1 MAHSINTSAS
11 TTITP
16 QELPHWVPGKL
27 LSSSDPLGWKG
38 IAQRSY
44 RYQGQ
49 DVPIPP
55 IDHYMIV
62 RYRKAHTPM
71 QRCFDGRWSKKV
83 CSSGDLSLLTSMT
96 DSHWHWTQEIDVDH
110 VYLSSELMS
119 RVAGDALDRPIEEVL
134 LHDLLQMQDP
144 VLSMIVDAILNETRD
159 AGLGGELYAESL
171 GMQLAVHLLRHYA
184 NVTFKR
190 RESVGGFTPAQ
201 KRRLTDYIHC
211 HIQETI
217 RIEDLSRVVGLGDW
231 TFSRKFSKSF
241 SCSPHAYVTSLRVEK
256 AQNMLVEGTLAI
268 KEIAFDCGF
277 SDQAHLTRVLR
288 AKLGA
293 TPGQLRR
300 AR

>member
-1 MAHSINTSAS
+1 MHMPNI
-11 TTITP
+11 IKP
-16 QELPHWVPGKL
+16 QELPKWVPGKL
-27 LSSSDPLGWKG
+27 LSTSDNLGWNG

-62 RYRKAHTPM
+62 RYSKAHTPM
-71 QRCFDGRWSKKV
+71 QRFFDGRWSKKV

-110 VYLSSELMS
+110 VYLSNDLMS
-119 RVAGDALDRPIEEVL
+119 RVAGDALDRPIEEVF

-144 VLSMIVDAILNETRD
+144 VLLSIVDAIHTETRD
-159 AGLGGELYAESL
+159 TGLGGALYAESL
-171 GMQLAVHLLRHYA
+171 GMQLAIHLLRNYA
-184 NVTFKR
+184 NVTFKD
-190 RESVGGFTPAQ
+190 RESVGGLTPAQ
-201 KRRLTDYIHC
+201 KRRLIEYIQC
-211 HIQETI
+211 NIQQTI
-217 RIEDLSRVVGLGDW
+217 RMEDLAQVVGLGDW
-231 TFSRKFSKSF
+231 TFSRKFADSF
-241 SCSPHAYVTSLRVEK
+241 NCSPHAYVTALRVEK
-256 AQNMLVEGTLAI
+256 ARQMLMEGGLAI

-288 AKLGA
+288 AKLGV

-300 AR
+300 AEFSV